1 MRVAA
6 RGAKEGSMV
15 VPTVKDT
22 RVAASSMLEGMRCG
36 CTAEMAMAPLDA
48 AWLLKFGTPRAWRSL
63 PGDYE
68 DAALRL
74 KNGSCEDDEPSQ
86 VFRIA
91 LPRAR
96 GEHGRPDRVSHSRDS
111 LIDDRTPLCA

>member
-68 DAALRL
+68 DAAMRL
-74 KNGSCEDDEPSQ
+74 KNGSCEDDEPN
-86 VFRIA
+86 V
-91 LPRAR
+91 
-96 GEHGRPDRVSHSRDS
+96 
-111 LIDDRTPLCA
+111 TP